1 MKAIIGIQCIYYDSF
16 KGKYIQSE
24 PYFGNLEEDAEFK
37 ELELKEDDYFTK
49 FYVDYGNTI
58 KYLKFI
64 SKGGMAFEIGEEGEG
79 IKKSITLNQQK
90 EP

>member
-37 ELELKEDDYFTK
+37 ELELNKDDFFT
-49 FYVDYGNTI
+49 N
-58 KYLKFI
+58 FI
-64 SKGGMAFEIGEEGEG
+64 
-79 IKKSITLNQQK
+79 
-90 EP
+90 